1 MRHWKKGMLALAL
14 CAALALGISIPA
26 SGAPGA
32 VYLMAVNEKVVT
44 MTAENMPTVMSGV
57 LYVPYTMLSIRDTGI
72 NLGVSALYSTTRR
85 TVLVSN
91 GQIGIVFNIQNN
103 SAEDLQGN
111 PVSARAMVRNSM
123 VFLPI
128 DYLCGFFST
137 INCSRVRT
145 DYGILIRVTNN
156 AVVLRD
162 LDFVDAASGQ
172 LEDNLR
178 HYLASVEVPVP
189 TSLPVPPTAAPTAPP
204 PTAAPAVS
212 DPPPPSGSEKP
223 VESDPPV
230 EAGAEAWL
238 AFRWG
243 EQGEDVARLLAGR
256 REYALFLFTCEELRA
271 QDDAVRR
278 IAAAGHT
285 IGLVLTG
292 ESGEECV
299 SQLKEGRRLL
309 AEIARYHVLVVSAG
323 GVDGEGREMLAQ
335 EGCVMWDWDLRRE
348 DYSSGAAL
356 VEALDPQ
363 RANRV
368 ELACGPGDA
377 AFLQSLLS
385 AMDEGNCR
393 LRQVT
398 APLLA

>member
-128 DYLCGFFST
+128 DYLCGFFGT

-204 PTAAPAVS
+204 PTAAP
-212 DPPPPSGSEKP
+212 PSGSEKP
-223 VESDPPV
+223 VEPDPPV

-285 IGLVLTG
+285 IGLALTG

-335 EGCVMWDWDLRRE
+335 EGCVMWDRDLRRE